1 MILLAAVI
9 VVATLVAMASG
20 RVPAVLALACAIS
33 VAGLAGLAEPSAL
46 FAGLSNGGVIT
57 VAAMLVIAKGV
68 VHTGVVSRLTWRM
81 MAGVRTATQTTA
93 RLIAPVGTASALIN
107 TTPIVAMLIPA
118 TKELQQTRGIP
129 VRQVLLPVAHGT
141 TLAGSTTLVG
151 TSSNLLIAGIAGG
164 YGVTLSMFSFAP
176 VAVPVCLV
184 GWVLL
189 ALIGPRMFKA
199 AELGG
204 EDEMDWRVEIPVSR
218 RAIGL
223 NRVPAS
229 LGLDSTQHYRLLYI
243 RRKGKKV
250 DPDERLAAGDTLV
263 FEATEKGVA
272 ALWASPRFGLAE
284 TRLYAASVATGEH
297 GTMADLEAD
306 TEVRVVAAR
315 TDKRLRDTY
324 AESGGTVYVTCDDT
338 DALQEHSA
346 VALWEKATDKA
357 PQPARTRWA
366 VAILLGVIVALS
378 FSLAPVE
385 LVAFTGAVL
394 MVVTRVLTPRS
405 AARALDWNVLF
416 ILAGSVGLGTIVVE
430 SGLADQLAEAIAS
443 LSAGSVVAMVVV
455 MAVATTLL
463 TNITTNAAAA
473 SILTPVSI
481 AVADALS
488 VDPVMLLAL
497 LGTCISFTFVNP
509 FSHQSNLMVMGPGGY
524 SNASFVRLGI
534 PLVAVSLV
542 AVIATTFLLVA

>member
-1 MILLAAVI
+1 MVYLAAVI
-9 VVATLVAMASG
+9 VVATLIAMASG
-20 RVPAVLALACAIS
+20 KVPPVLALACAIM
-33 VAGLAGLAEPSAL
+33 VGGLAGIAEPSDL

-57 VAAMLVIAKGV
+57 VGAMLVIAKGV

-81 MAGVRTATQTTA
+81 MAGVKSATETTA
-93 RLIAPVGTASALIN
+93 KLIAPVGTASALIN

-129 VRQVLLPVAHGT
+129 ARQVLLPVAHGT

-151 TSSNLLIAGIAGG
+151 TSSNLLIAGIAGS
-164 YGVTLSMFSFAP
+164 YGVSVSMFSFAP
-176 VAVPVCLV
+176 IALPVCLI

-189 ALIGPRMFKA
+189 VIIGPRMFKA
-199 AELGG
+199 AELQA
-204 EDEMDWRVEIPVSR
+204 EDEMDWRVEIPVSS

-223 NRVPAS
+223 NHLPES
-229 LGLDSTQHYRLLYI
+229 LGLASTQHYRLLYI
-243 RRKGKKV
+243 RRKGKKL
-250 DPDERLAAGDTLV
+250 DPDERLAAGDVLV
-263 FEATEKGVA
+263 FESTQKGIA

-284 TRLYAASVATGEH
+284 TRLYAATVAPGDH
-297 GTMADLEAD
+297 GTLAELEAD
-306 TEVRVVAAR
+306 TEVRVIAAN
-315 TDKRLRDTY
+315 TDKRLRDTS
-324 AESGGTVYVTCDDT
+324 AEPGETVYVTCDDT
-338 DALQEHSA
+338 SALQDHSG

-366 VAILLGVIVALS
+366 LAILLGVILALS

-394 MVVTRVLTPRS
+394 MVVTGVLTPRS

-430 SGLADQLAEAIAS
+430 SGLADVLAEAIS
-443 LSAGSVVAMVVV
+443 DLSAGSVIAMVVV
-455 MAVATTLL
+455 MAVSTTVL

-473 SILTPVSI
+473 SILTPVAI
-481 AVADALS
+481 TVANSLD

-497 LGTCISFTFVNP
+497 LGTCISFTFINP
-509 FSHQSNLMVMGPGGY
+509 FSHQSNLMVLGPGGY

-542 AVIATTFLLVA
+542 SVIATTFLIVA